1 MSKYYDEAV
10 YTTLAVLDFGLTTEQ
25 VNQLLSEALELVADR
40 TRYSLRE
47 LVGTMLALRHQKLRG
62 RENLLARRRSLF
74 CSAFVQHLY
83 RKVGLDLAPGVDAK
97 HTTPED
103 IARTPLP
110 HVAYVLRREPSAG
123 TLGELTD
130 HMSRR
135 VRVGLRQFKRRAAKV
150 SGLPL

>member
-1 MSKYYDEAV
+1 MANRNAFGEFAPAILKIYRRDKEAFWAAAMAPF
-10 YTTLAVLDFGLTTEQ
+10 LSDSPLLGLWE
-25 VNQLLSEALELVADR
+25 
-40 TRYSLRE
+40 
-47 LVGTMLALRHQKLRG
+47 H
-62 RENLLARRRSLF
+62 
-74 CSAFVQHLY
+74 

-110 HVAYVLRREPSAG
+110 HVAFVLRREPAAG
-123 TLGELTD
+123 TLSELTD
-130 HMSRR
+130 QMNRR